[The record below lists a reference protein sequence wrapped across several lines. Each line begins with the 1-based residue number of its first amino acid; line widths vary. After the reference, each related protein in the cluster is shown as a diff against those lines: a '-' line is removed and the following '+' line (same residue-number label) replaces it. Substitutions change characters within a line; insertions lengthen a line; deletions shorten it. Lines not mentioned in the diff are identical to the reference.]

1 MLQKIL
7 HSEMCRHV
15 CNGNVTVMLNSG
27 ENVLCVCL
35 CGWLSSATALI
46 YANSSNKLWNFQS
59 SSTNRNNLRL
69 YKSTKFYYAW
79 WNLCNC
85 FVVHYIKLLLLV
97 GKPRASRWIEAI
109 LDICLNYSISAPH
122 VNRFIL
128 NENVLKCIAP
138 KNHWKSKNCWTAHCK
153 TALLSFSSIK
163 MDFEMMPTCNSNSL
177 KSALAIICTST
188 SAF

>member
-85 FVVHYIKLLLLV
+85 FVVHYIKLLFLV
-97 GKPRASRWIEAI
+97 WKPRASRWIEAI

-138 KNHWKSKNCWTAHCK
+138 KNH
-153 TALLSFSSIK
+153 
-163 MDFEMMPTCNSNSL
+163 
-177 KSALAIICTST
+177 
-188 SAF
+188 